1 VKLANLGRNALDA
14 SLAMAMLAG
23 CGGSQP
29 PTGAPGAMPQAFAIA
44 TQADRGTSWML
55 PEAKRIARH
64 DRAGSWMSPAAKHE
78 GLLYVSDSR
87 AKVYVYSYPQ
97 GDLVGTLTGFDA
109 PQGECVD
116 SKGDVWVVEYSSN
129 DVVEYAH
136 GGTQPIATLTT
147 PERSYGCS
155 VDASSGN
162 LAVAGSELAVYTD
175 ATGEPVTYSDSDF
188 PEYTYCTYDGSGDL
202 FADNVG
208 QTLGIIAEFPSGSSQ
223 LKTITLNENLGPASM
238 QWDGSYVAVEG
249 SVVKYAAGG
258 PLGPLQVYRVSVSGS
273 TGTIVGETLLKTDVD
288 KNKFWGVQ
296 LWISGDVII
305 GVDSYRRPSSPAILS
320 WRYPK
325 GGFPT
330 RAIHPASG
338 FDTVLSPAPKTSK

>member
-1 VKLANLGRNALDA
+1 MKSLGLTRDALVIGTA
-14 SLAMAMLAG
+14 AAMLAG

-29 PTGAPGAMPQAFAIA
+29 PIGAPGAMAQTSALA
-44 TQADRGTSWML
+44 THADRGKSWML
-55 PEAKRIARH
+55 LEAKRIARH

-78 GLLYVSDSR
+78 SLLYVSDTR
-87 AKVYVYSYPQ
+87 TKVYVYSYPK
-97 GDLVGTLTGFDA
+97 GDLVGTLTGFDG
-109 PQGECVD
+109 PLGECVD

-129 DVVEYAH
+129 DIVEYAH
-136 GGTQPIATLTT
+136 GGTQAIATLTT
-147 PERSYGCS
+147 PVRSYGCS

-175 ATGEPVTYSDSDF
+175 ATGEPATYSDSDF

-208 QTLGIIAEFPSGSSQ
+208 QTLGIAELPSGSSQ
-223 LKTITLNENLGPASM
+223 LKTITLNENLGPGSM

-273 TGTIVGETLLKTDVD
+273 TGTIVGETLLKTNVD
-288 KNKFWGVQ
+288 KNKFWGAQ
-296 LWISGDVII
+296 LWISGDVIV
-305 GVDSYRRPSSPAILS
+305 GVDSYRRPRSPAILS

-325 GGFPT
+325 GGLAT
-330 RAIHPASG
+330 RAIYPTSG
-338 FDTVLSPAPKTSK
+338 FDTVLSPAPKT